1 MVTVRPKK
9 IVDREYVSQSSYTLD
24 IDLPNAGILSSLI
37 LRVHAITTETGQAPC
52 PWAKYLIS
60 SVSVN
65 QAGQA
70 ALNATRPEVFQADY
84 YYKTGKFP
92 RRGFNPLTST
102 ATEVIEDIPILFGEK
117 LVDLDHTIDL
127 SRLNDPKLSVTYDTS
142 ATDVVGATIWDTDEY
157 PQFDVIAH
165 LIEGVGIPVSRGY
178 HSLRQIES
186 YTPVN
191 SQKKYVEL
199 KGGRPIK
206 RLYTQLDI
214 TQPYFGT
221 RHTLDRVKLW
231 GSNEAWVPLDLEVED
246 WYKLVKETYGL
257 CDVEGI
263 VYYARGGGRIDT
275 CVDGVTHLAAEAPF
289 EGLHIFR
296 AQRGSARDAALV
308 QILISDGTL
317 CNDTITASYHF
328 RGIAPWTVMPVDMDK
343 MLGMEY
349 LDPTDHAPV
358 FLELDHVSGAA
369 GVGGPMRVHIEDLA
383 TTY

>member
-1 MVTVRPKK
+1 VDKK
-9 IVDREYVSQSSYTLD
+9 YVQHAAYTLD
-24 IDLPNAGILSSLI
+24 IDLPTTGILSSLI
-37 LRVHAITTETGQAPC
+37 LRVHALTTTTGLAPC
-52 PWAKYLIS
+52 PWIKYLIS

-127 SRLNDPKLSVTYDTS
+127 SRLNDPKLSVTYDTA
-142 ATDVVGATIWDTDEY
+142 ATDCAGKVIWDTAEY
-157 PQFDVIAH
+157 PKFDVIAH
-165 LIEGVGIPVSRGY
+165 LIEGAGVPMSKGY

-186 YTPVN
+186 YTPAN
-191 SQKKYVEL
+191 SEKRYVEL
-199 KGGRPIK
+199 KGGRPVK

-214 TQPYFGT
+214 SQPYFGT
-221 RHTLDRVKLW
+221 RHSVDKVKLW
-231 GSNEAWVPLDLEVED
+231 GDNEAWVPLDLEVED
-246 WYKLVKETYGL
+246 WYKTVKDVYGL

-263 VYYARGGGRIDT
+263 VYYAKGGGRLDT

-289 EGLHIFR
+289 EGLHILR

-308 QILISDGTL
+308 QILISGGELT
-317 CNDTITASYHF
+317 NDVITASYHF

-349 LDPTDHAPV
+349 LDPKEHAPV
-358 FLELDHVSGAA
+358 FLEIDHSSGAA
-369 GVGGPMRVHIEDLA
+369 GIGGPMRIHIEDLV